1 MAEDLCPV
9 SSNDKFP
16 DLSFQ
21 QSLVTAIYVPTW
33 KHMQCVG
40 PVPKLAG
47 VLAVS
52 LVCVS
57 SKDVEGLTRAGAGAA
72 AQVYMEALSSLL
84 KI

>member
-9 SSNDKFP
+9 SSNGKFP

-21 QSLVTAIYVPTW
+21 HALITAIYIPTW

-40 PVPKLAG
+40 PVAKLAG

-52 LVCVS
+52 PVCVS
-57 SKDVEGLTRAGAGAA
+57 SKDLEGLTRAGAGAA
-72 AQVYMEALSSLL
+72 AQLYMEALSSLF